1 MHMVLPRPN
10 PAVAAPQSP
19 HRQSPGG
26 EPSQLITLATPLL
39 LLMIQLRRQA
49 RPAEE
54 TRLYQQVSN
63 EIQALDP
70 QLIHQGYDPQT
81 IHDFRYLLC
90 CVLDEAVMSQSW
102 GGQGS
107 WSSHSLLTRFHNESW
122 GGEQFFVRLQRLM
135 ARPETHLE
143 LLQFAH
149 LSLCL
154 GYEGRYRIQPQGEV
168 TLRRLQ
174 TQLHQL
180 LYPGISPRHAA
191 TLHLTPQPQ
200 PMMNSEPSPL
210 PLKLYGLGLF
220 LLLMLVFLGFH
231 QSLAQQSAQILRLL
245 LPPLH

>member
-1 MHMVLPRPN
+1 MHMILQRANPVVATSQSTYRPPSSGEPN
-10 PAVAAPQSP
+10 P
-19 HRQSPGG
+19 
-26 EPSQLITLATPLL
+26 LIRLATPLL

-49 RPAEE
+49 RPAQE
-54 TRLYQQVSN
+54 TSLYQQVSS

-70 QLIHQGYDPQT
+70 QLVHLGYDPQT

-90 CVLDEAVMSQSW
+90 CVLDEAVMSQRW
-102 GGQGS
+102 GSQGS

-135 ARPETHLE
+135 TQPEAHLE

-180 LYPGISPRHAA
+180 LYPGISPLHAA

-200 PMMNSEPSPL
+200 PMMSGEPSPL

>member
-1 MHMVLPRPN
+1 MHMVLHRPN
-10 PAVAAPQSP
+10 PVVAAPQS
-19 HRQSPGG
+19 SPSQPSGG
-26 EPSQLITLATPLL
+26 EPGPLITLATPLL

-54 TRLYQQVSN
+54 TRLYLHVSN

-70 QLIHQGYDPQT
+70 QLVHQGYDPQT
-81 IHDFRYLLC
+81 IHGFRYLLC

-102 GGQGS
+102 GSQGC
-107 WSSHSLLTRFHNESW
+107 WSSHSLLTRFHSESW

-135 ARPETHLE
+135 TQPEMHME

-149 LSLCL
+149 LCLCL

-168 TLRRLQ
+168 ALRRLQ

-180 LYPGISPRHAA
+180 IYPELSPRHAA

-200 PMMNSEPSPL
+200 PMVSSEQQPL
-210 PLKLYGLGLF
+210 PLMLYGLGLF
-220 LLLMLVFLGFH
+220 LLLMLVFLCFH

>member
-1 MHMVLPRPN
+1 MHMVLPRAN
-10 PAVAAPQSP
+10 PAVTTSQSTY
-19 HRQSPGG
+19 SPPSSG
-26 EPSQLITLATPLL
+26 ESNPLITLATPLL
-39 LLMIQLRRQA
+39 LLMVQLRRHA
-49 RPAEE
+49 RPAQE
-54 TRLYQQVSN
+54 TSLYQQVSS

-70 QLIHQGYDPQT
+70 QLVHLGYDPQT
-81 IHDFRYLLC
+81 IHEFRYLLC
-90 CVLDEAVMSQSW
+90 CVLDEAVMSQRW
-102 GGQGS
+102 GSQGS

-135 ARPETHLE
+135 MQPESHQE

-149 LSLCL
+149 LCLSL

-168 TLRRLQ
+168 ALRRLQ

-180 LYPGISPRHAA
+180 LYPGLSSRHAA

-200 PMMNSEPSPL
+200 PVTISDRQPL